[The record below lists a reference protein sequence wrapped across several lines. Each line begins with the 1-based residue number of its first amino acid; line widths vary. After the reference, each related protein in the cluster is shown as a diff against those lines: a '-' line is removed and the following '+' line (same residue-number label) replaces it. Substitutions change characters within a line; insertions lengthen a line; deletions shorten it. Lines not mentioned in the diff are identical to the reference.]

1 MMIGILQNN
10 GRQEY
15 AREKILSN
23 IHNGAV
29 ILLHA
34 TSSDNAEI
42 LDEII
47 KEIQS
52 KGYEFKNLDEFV
64 R

>member
-1 MMIGILQNN
+1 M
-10 GRQEY
+10 
-15 AREKILSN
+15 
-23 IHNGAV
+23 HNGAV

-34 TSSDNAEI
+34 NSKDNCNI

-52 KGYEFKNLDEFV
+52 MGYEFKTLDEFK